1 MKKLLILMF
10 VAAIIPLTALGQTKQ
25 INEILDKYEK
35 RKGVESIII
44 SPSLLQIASN
54 TDVDA
59 STKDLLSKITE
70 MRILNIKSAA
80 VENGIPIRL
89 SLRKELDGLIGT
101 DMFKRIVMVKDGE
114 ETLEMYITNTAQGVL
129 LFFTTNASE
138 FSVISI
144 FGNIDK
150 TVVNAAMSGA
160 IKVK

>member
-1 MKKLLILMF
+1 MF
-10 VAAIIPLTALGQTKQ
+10 VAVIMPLTALGQTKQ

-44 SPSLLQIASN
+44 SPSLLQIASS

-70 MRILNIKSAA
+70 MRILNIKSGA

-89 SLRKELDGLIGT
+89 SLRKELDGLIVT

-114 ETLEMYITNTAQGVL
+114 ETLEMYTTSTAQGVL
-129 LFFTTNASE
+129 LFFTTNPSE

>member
-1 MKKLLILMF
+1 MF
-10 VAAIIPLTALGQTKQ
+10 VAVIMPLTALGQTKQ

-44 SPSLLQIASN
+44 SPSLLQIAST

-70 MRILNIKSAA
+70 MRILNIKAGA

-114 ETLEMYITNTAQGVL
+114 ETLEMYTTSTAQGVL
-129 LFFTTNASE
+129 LFFTTNPSE

>member
-10 VAAIIPLTALGQTKQ
+10 VAVIMPLTALGQTKQ

-44 SPSLLQIASN
+44 SPSLLQIAST

-70 MRILNIKSAA
+70 MRILNIKSGAI
-80 VENGIPIRL
+80 ENGIPIRL
-89 SLRKELDGLIGT
+89 SLRKELDGLTGT
-101 DMFKRIVMVKDGE
+101 DMFKRIVMVKDGD
-114 ETLEMYITNTAQGVL
+114 ETLEMYITNTTQGVL
-129 LFFTTNASE
+129 LFLTTNPGE

-150 TVVNAAMSGA
+150 AVVNAAMSGA

>member
-10 VAAIIPLTALGQTKQ
+10 VAVIMPLTALGQTKQ

-44 SPSLLQIASN
+44 SPSLLQIAST

-70 MRILNIKSAA
+70 MRILNIKSGA

-101 DMFKRIVMVKDGE
+101 DMFKRIVMVKDGD
-114 ETLEMYITNTAQGVL
+114 ETLEMYITNTTQGVL
-129 LFFTTNASE
+129 LFFTTNPGE

-150 TVVNAAMSGA
+150 AVVNAAMSGA

>member
-10 VAAIIPLTALGQTKQ
+10 VAVIMPLTALGQTKQ

-44 SPSLLQIASN
+44 SPSLLQIAST

-70 MRILNIKSAA
+70 MRILNIKAGA

-114 ETLEMYITNTAQGVL
+114 ETLEMYTTSTAQGVL
-129 LFFTTNASE
+129 LFFTTNPSE

>member
-1 MKKLLILMF
+1 MF
-10 VAAIIPLTALGQTKQ
+10 VAVIMPLTALGQTKQ

-44 SPSLLQIASN
+44 SPSLLQIASS

-70 MRILNIKSAA
+70 MRILNIKSGA

-114 ETLEMYITNTAQGVL
+114 ETLEMYTTSTAQGVL
-129 LFFTTNASE
+129 LFFTTNPSE

>member
-1 MKKLLILMF
+1 MF
-10 VAAIIPLTALGQTKQ
+10 VAVIMPLTALGQTKQ

-44 SPSLLQIASN
+44 SPSLLQIASS

-70 MRILNIKSAA
+70 MRILNIKSGA

-114 ETLEMYITNTAQGVL
+114 ETLEMYTTSTAQGVL
-129 LFFTTNASE
+129 LFFTTNPSE

-160 IKVK
+160 IKIK

>member
-10 VAAIIPLTALGQTKQ
+10 VAVIMPLTALGQTKQ

-44 SPSLLQIASN
+44 SPSLLQIASS

-70 MRILNIKSAA
+70 MRILNIKSGA

-89 SLRKELDGLIGT
+89 SLRKELDGLIVT

-114 ETLEMYITNTAQGVL
+114 ETLEMYTTSTAQGVL
-129 LFFTTNASE
+129 LFFTTNPSE